1 MQYKTEDQLSRA
13 ICRRCETIER
23 KKIYRRTVH
32 LLLDLCMDFNTNCFE
47 IVKGKYIHPALQG
60 TCDLMKDF
68 EGLEVPLKISY
79 QSEIRLEQDTRLEIR
94 WKDELVFVVWGCTGA
109 DPHHYPRGEH
119 LIVEKYIPGTWEKLL
134 DVAELVKFQQRK
146 KDSQK
151 KEEKVRIARNRER
164 KCSRPPTEFFMQR
177 ARELGIK
184 C

>member
-68 EGLEVPLKISY
+68 EGKVDSKELGEIKGKIMELKELLKPDKKDIPALRKKLDEVNQLVQKASTELY
-79 QSEIRLEQDTRLEIR
+79 QKASQQQASHGSQEGKSGKKDDNVVDADYEV
-94 WKDELVFVVWGCTGA
+94 KDE
-109 DPHHYPRGEH
+109 
-119 LIVEKYIPGTWEKLL
+119 
-134 DVAELVKFQQRK
+134 K
-146 KDSQK
+146 KK
-151 KEEKVRIARNRER
+151 K
-164 KCSRPPTEFFMQR
+164 
-177 ARELGIK
+177 
-184 C
+184 